1 MQTPE
6 RCDSSC
12 GGSGTYLEPNA
23 DFSMQ
28 LHLHEDNDEAAAI
41 SYWRD
46 ETGLPNANFYKTF
59 IKPKGTGHRK
69 KT

>member
-1 MQTPE
+1 
-6 RCDSSC
+6 
-12 GGSGTYLEPNA
+12 
-23 DFSMQ
+23 MQ